1 MNILQQFLDAI
12 QYRIN
17 DAWEHQ
23 WTSYEGAQVLG
34 CDNEFAT
41 MSVAFKRE
49 DQTVI
54 SITVASGLEAQETIA
69 YRWINPDYNDA
80 IVAEADRRRLNHNE
94 AFEGCDYIELE
105 VVDDILEKGVAM
117 LSNSKFDPRIQIPL
131 DLDDDTLLVLFKKAH
146 KRDISF
152 NQLMNEILIEA
163 VDELDSD
170 N

>member
-23 WTSYEGAQVLG
+23 WSSYEGAQVLG

-54 SITVASGLEAQETIA
+54 EITVASGLDANEQAA
-69 YRWINPDYNDA
+69 YRWINPDYRDA
-80 IVAEADRRRLNHNE
+80 IMAEATKRGVNRSE
-94 AFEGCDYIELE
+94 AYEGLDYIDLE

-117 LSNSKFDPRIQIPL
+117 LANEKFDPRVIIPL
-131 DLDDDTLLVLFKKAH
+131 DLDDDQLLVLFKLAH
-146 KRDISF
+146 ERDITF
-152 NQLMNEILIEA
+152 NQLLCDIIQKA
-163 VDELDSD
+163 VDESESD